1 MLSPA
6 TTVGSEAM
14 PRRAIKVS
22 EPEGAS
28 APEASEFDFDP
39 IREIVA
45 ATPDPPGSLISI
57 LQRVQKVFG
66 YLPEPVV
73 QEIARL
79 SEVPA
84 SRIYGVITFYAQFTT
99 VPSGRHK
106 VCVCQGT
113 ACHVR
118 GAHEVLRAV
127 EKALGVGP
135 GDTTP
140 DLDFGFATVAC
151 LGACSFA
158 PVMTVDGQYYAKM
171 KGSRV
176 APILS
181 EFGHGGRQGGE
192 T

>member
-1 MLSPA
+1 
-6 TTVGSEAM
+6 M
-14 PRRAIKVS
+14 PRRQAEVRG
-22 EPEGAS
+22 PEGA
-28 APEASEFDFDP
+28 AAQDASEFDLGP
-39 IREIVA
+39 IREIIA
-45 ATPDPPGSLISI
+45 ATPDPSGGLIAI
-57 LQRVQKVFG
+57 LQRVQHVYG

-73 QEIARL
+73 REIARL

-118 GAHEVLRAV
+118 GGHEVLRAV
-127 EKALGVGP
+127 EKELGVGP

-140 DLDFGFATVAC
+140 DLDFGFETVAC

-181 EFGHGGRQGGE
+181 EFEHGGREGGE
-192 T
+192 A